1 MTMQLQR
8 HQFRRGFT
16 LIELMVS
23 MLLGTF
29 LIGGVIGVYIA
40 NSRTNQV
47 NEQMGQVQQA
57 SQVSFQLL
65 SRDVQHAG
73 YAGCANIISTRVVN
87 VLNPQPWWANWVGGV
102 QGFENAAIPD
112 FTAGAIPPLANTD
125 GLHLMYG
132 RGVSSSVVA
141 HNAVAVPPLVIN
153 QNLGGIVAN
162 DILLGCD
169 SRMAVIFKATA
180 VAGNNIS
187 HGVGGAAPANSTLNF
202 GVAPD
207 GSLFQQNISN
217 DAGSV
222 MPLESVGW
230 FVGTQGGIN
239 SLFRVALVAGVAQI
253 EEVVQNVQDLQLQYL
268 VQGGNDYIDAN
279 LVVDWGAVMSIRA
292 TLTLADNPAM
302 PMALGIRQISQVINL
317 RNRRE

>member
-1 MTMQLQR
+1 MLWQR
-8 HQFRRGFT
+8 QQAGRGFT

-29 LIGGVIGVYIA
+29 LIGGVVGVYIA
-40 NSRTNQV
+40 NSRTNLV

-65 SRDVQHAG
+65 GRDVQHAG
-73 YAGCANIISTRVVN
+73 YVGCSNIISSRVVN

-102 QGFENAAIPD
+102 QGYETGAIPN

-169 SRMAVIFKATA
+169 SRMAVIFRATA

-187 HGVGGAAPANSTLNF
+187 HAIGGGAPANSTLNF
-202 GVAPD
+202 AIAPD
-207 GSLFQQNISN
+207 GSLFQQNLSN
-217 DAGSV
+217 DAGTV

-230 FVGTQGGIN
+230 FVGTQAGIN
-239 SLFRVALVAGVAQI
+239 SLYRVALVAGTPQI

-268 VQGGNDYIDAN
+268 IQGASNYVDAN
-279 LVVDWGAVMSIRA
+279 LVADWGEVMSIRA
-292 TLTLADNPAM
+292 TLTLADNPTM

-317 RNRRE
+317 RNRKES

>member
-1 MTMQLQR
+1 
-8 HQFRRGFT
+8 

-207 GSLFQQNISN
+207 GSLFQQNMSN

>member
-1 MTMQLQR
+1 MQLQPK
-8 HQFRRGFT
+8 HSAAGFT

-23 MLLGTF
+23 LLLGTF

-40 NSRTNQV
+40 NSRTNLV
-47 NEQMGQVQQA
+47 NEQMAQMQQA

-73 YAGCANIISTRVVN
+73 YSGCGNIVATQVVN
-87 VLNPQPWWANWVGGV
+87 VLNPLPWWSNWVGGV
-102 QGFENAAIPD
+102 QGYENAAIPN
-112 FTAGAIPPLANTD
+112 FTGGAIPPLANTD

-141 HNAVAVPPLVIN
+141 HNAVAVPSMVIN
-153 QNLGGIVAN
+153 QNLGAIVPN

-169 SRMAVIFKATA
+169 SKMAVIFRATA
-180 VAGNNIS
+180 VAGNNIT
-187 HGVGGAAPANSTLNF
+187 HALGGVAPANTSLNF

-207 GSLFQQNISN
+207 GSRYQRNLSN

-222 MPLESVGW
+222 MPLESIGW

-239 SLFRVALVAGVAQI
+239 SLYRVALVSGAVQI

-268 VQGGNDYIDAN
+268 VQGANNYVDAN
-279 LVVDWGAVMSIRA
+279 LVVDWGMVMSIRA
-292 TLTLADNPAM
+292 TLTLADNPTM
-302 PMALGIRQISQVINL
+302 PVAVGIRQISQVINL
-317 RNRRE
+317 RNRKV

>member
-1 MTMQLQR
+1 
-8 HQFRRGFT
+8 

>member
-1 MTMQLQR
+1 
-8 HQFRRGFT
+8 
-16 LIELMVS
+16 
-23 MLLGTF
+23 
-29 LIGGVIGVYIA
+29 
-40 NSRTNQV
+40 
-47 NEQMGQVQQA
+47 
-57 SQVSFQLL
+57 
-65 SRDVQHAG
+65 
-73 YAGCANIISTRVVN
+73 
-87 VLNPQPWWANWVGGV
+87 
-102 QGFENAAIPD
+102 
-112 FTAGAIPPLANTD
+112 
-125 GLHLMYG
+125 
-132 RGVSSSVVA
+132 
-141 HNAVAVPPLVIN
+141 
-153 QNLGGIVAN
+153 
-162 DILLGCD
+162 
-169 SRMAVIFKATA
+169 
-180 VAGNNIS
+180 
-187 HGVGGAAPANSTLNF
+187 LNF

>member
-207 GSLFQQNISN
+207 GSLFQQNMSN

>member
-207 GSLFQQNISN
+207 GSLFQQNMSN

-279 LVVDWGAVMSIRA
+279 LVVDWGTVMSIRA